1 MIIPRAMVKPA
12 ESDWN
17 KFARTQPS
25 VTDRERAPGVAAR
38 AESFIIELA
47 GENLILKI
55 KREDGRVALI
65 ELTPD
70 TALYLREYLS
80 NALAT
85 LGMPE
90 EP

>member
-1 MIIPRAMVKPA
+1 MAKPA
-12 ESDWN
+12 ESEWSR
-17 KFARTQPS
+17 FTRAQPS
-25 VTDRERAPGVAAR
+25 VSEDERAPGSAAR

-70 TALYLREYLS
+70 TALYLREYLN

-85 LGMPE
+85 IGIPE
-90 EP
+90 

>member
-1 MIIPRAMVKPA
+1 MMKPA

-17 KFARTQPS
+17 KFARAQPS
-25 VTDRERAPGVAAR
+25 VSDRDRAPGMAAR
-38 AESFIIELA
+38 AESFIIERA

-70 TALYLREYLS
+70 TAFYLREYLS
-80 NALAT
+80 NALAS

-90 EP
+90 DV

>member
-1 MIIPRAMVKPA
+1 MKPA
-12 ESDWN
+12 KSDWN
-17 KFARTQPS
+17 RFARAQPS
-25 VTDRERAPGVAAR
+25 VSDSERAPDMAAR
-38 AESFIIELA
+38 AESFIIEQV

-70 TALYLREYLS
+70 TAFYLREYLS

-85 LGMPE
+85 LGMPDSA
-90 EP
+90 

>member
-1 MIIPRAMVKPA
+1 M
-12 ESDWN
+12 SD
-17 KFARTQPS
+17 R
-25 VTDRERAPGVAAR
+25 DRAPGMAAR
-38 AESFIIELA
+38 AESFIIERA

-70 TALYLREYLS
+70 TAFYLREYLS
-80 NALAT
+80 NALAS

-90 EP
+90 DV

>member
-1 MIIPRAMVKPA
+1 MKPA

-17 KFARTQPS
+17 KFARAQPS
-25 VTDRERAPGVAAR
+25 VSDRDRAPGMAAR
-38 AESFIIELA
+38 AESFIIERE

-70 TALYLREYLS
+70 TAFYLREYLS
-80 NALAT
+80 NALAC

-90 EP
+90 DV